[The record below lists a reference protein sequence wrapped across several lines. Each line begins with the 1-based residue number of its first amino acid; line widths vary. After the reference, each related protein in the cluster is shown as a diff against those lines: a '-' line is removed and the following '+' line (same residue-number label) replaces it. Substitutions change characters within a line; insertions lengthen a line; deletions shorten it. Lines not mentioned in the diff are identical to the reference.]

1 MRLRTFTAG
10 TMTEAMAQVREKL
23 GPEAIIVSTE
33 EDADGG
39 MRVIAA
45 IDPAEPPI
53 EATGDPDVIDALN
66 EALAAHGL
74 APPLIEKILCSAL
87 PFDSTDPLL
96 ALSGTLASLFTFAAI
111 EEPQPRPLLFV
122 GPPGAGKTMSIAKLA
137 TRAVLGGMPVR
148 LVTADTVRAG
158 GIEQL
163 EAFAKALKLPLH
175 RAASAQRLAPIAA
188 SARPEELMLIDS
200 PGINPF
206 SAGDRRELAALIG
219 TSGAEPVLVL
229 PAGGDAVDTAETAHV
244 FRDLGCT
251 RMAVT
256 RLDMVQRLGSII
268 AAADAL
274 KLGFSEAG
282 VSPEVAD
289 GLVPFNP
296 VTLARL
302 LLPKPARPQR
312 QAHAKRGSP

>member
-53 EATGDPDVIDALN
+53 EATGDPDVID
-66 EALAAHGL
+66 ALAAHGL

-188 SARPEELMLIDS
+188 SARPEELMLID
-200 PGINPF
+200 
-206 SAGDRRELAALIG
+206 
-219 TSGAEPVLVL
+219 
-229 PAGGDAVDTAETAHV
+229 
-244 FRDLGCT
+244 
-251 RMAVT
+251 
-256 RLDMVQRLGSII
+256 
-268 AAADAL
+268 
-274 KLGFSEAG
+274 
-282 VSPEVAD
+282 
-289 GLVPFNP
+289 
-296 VTLARL
+296 
-302 LLPKPARPQR
+302 
-312 QAHAKRGSP
+312 